1 MQYTE
6 TEGNMPAPAAHPPTI
21 LLVDDDPEALIL
33 LHRLL
38 HSFAHHCEIVA
49 VESGLAALALAAKGP
64 VALVITDYHMPGMNG
79 VQLTSAIKAAS
90 PTTRVAIITAYDVHD
105 VARRAKA
112 VAADYVLAKPYM
124 LAQLKQMIAESI
136 PLAEDDE

>member
-1 MQYTE
+1 MAIQ
-6 TEGNMPAPAAHPPTI
+6 PPTI

-38 HSFAHHCEIVA
+38 HSFARRYEIVA
-49 VESGLAALALAAKGP
+49 VESGVAALALTAVRP

-79 VQLTSAIKAAS
+79 VQLTGAIKTAS
-90 PTTRVAIITAYDVHD
+90 PATRVAIVTAYDVHD

-112 VAADYVLAKPYM
+112 VGADYVLPKPYM
-124 LAQLKQMIAESI
+124 LAQLKQMIEESI
-136 PLAEDDE
+136 PSPESDE

>member
-1 MQYTE
+1 
-6 TEGNMPAPAAHPPTI
+6 MPTLATQLPTI

-38 HSFAHHCEIVA
+38 HSFARRCEIVA
-49 VESGLAALALAAKGP
+49 VESGIAALALTAMRP

-79 VQLTSAIKAAS
+79 VQLTGAIKAAS

-124 LAQLKQMIAESI
+124 LAQLKQMIEESI
-136 PLAEDDE
+136 PSSEGDE

>member
-1 MQYTE
+1 
-6 TEGNMPAPAAHPPTI
+6 MPTLATQPPTI

-38 HSFAHHCEIVA
+38 HSVARHCEIVA
-49 VESGLAALALAAKGP
+49 VENGIAALALTAMRP

-79 VQLTSAIKAAS
+79 VQLTGAIKAAS
-90 PTTRVAIITAYDVHD
+90 PATRVAIITAYDVHD

-124 LAQLKQMIAESI
+124 LAQLKLMIEESI
-136 PLAEDDE
+136 PAADSHE

>member
-1 MQYTE
+1 MTTLVVE
-6 TEGNMPAPAAHPPTI
+6 PPTI
-21 LLVDDDPEALIL
+21 LIVDNDPDVSTLLRRLI
-33 LHRLL
+33 

-49 VESGLAALALAAKGP
+49 VTTGAQALAMLVARP

-79 VQLTSAIKAAS
+79 VQLTSAIKDAS
-90 PTTRVAIITAYDVHD
+90 PATRVAIITAYDVHD

-124 LAQLKQMIAESI
+124 LAQLKLMIEESI
-136 PLAEDDE
+136 PSAQGDA

>member
-1 MQYTE
+1 
-6 TEGNMPAPAAHPPTI
+6 MPTLATQPPTI

-38 HSFAHHCEIVA
+38 HSVARHCEIVA
-49 VESGLAALALAAKGP
+49 VENGIAALALTAMRP

-79 VQLTSAIKAAS
+79 VQLTGAIKAAS
-90 PTTRVAIITAYDVHD
+90 PATRVAIITAYDVHD

-124 LAQLKQMIAESI
+124 LAQLKLMIEESI
-136 PLAEDDE
+136 PAPESDE

>member
-1 MQYTE
+1 
-6 TEGNMPAPAAHPPTI
+6 MPDSATQPPTI

-38 HSFAHHCEIVA
+38 FSFAGRCEIMA
-49 VESGLAALALAAKGP
+49 VESGIAALALAAKGP

-79 VQLTSAIKAAS
+79 IQLTGAIKAAS
-90 PTTRVAIITAYDVHD
+90 PETRVAIITAYDVHD
-105 VARRAKA
+105 VARRAKE

-124 LAQLKQMIAESI
+124 LAQLKQMIEESI
-136 PLAEDDE
+136 PPIQGDE

>member
-1 MQYTE
+1 MSTLA
-6 TEGNMPAPAAHPPTI
+6 THPPTI

-38 HSFAHHCEIVA
+38 HSIARHCEIVA
-49 VESGLAALALAAKGP
+49 VENGVAALALAAMRP

-79 VQLTSAIKAAS
+79 VQLTGAIKAAS
-90 PTTRVAIITAYDVHD
+90 PATRVAIITAYDVHD

-124 LAQLKQMIAESI
+124 LAQLKLMIEESI
-136 PLAEDDE
+136 PSAESDE

>member
-1 MQYTE
+1 MSTLATQ
-6 TEGNMPAPAAHPPTI
+6 PPTI

-38 HSFAHHCEIVA
+38 HSFARRCEIVA
-49 VESGLAALALAAKGP
+49 VESGIAALALTAVRP

-79 VQLTSAIKAAS
+79 VQLTAAIKAAS
-90 PTTRVAIITAYDVHD
+90 PATRVAIITAYDVHD

-112 VAADYVLAKPYM
+112 VAVDYVLAKPYM
-124 LAQLKQMIAESI
+124 LAQLKQLIEESI
-136 PLAEDDE
+136 PSTEGDE

>member
-1 MQYTE
+1 
-6 TEGNMPAPAAHPPTI
+6 MPIMAVQSPII

-33 LHRLL
+33 LRRLL
-38 HSFAHHCEIVA
+38 HSFARHYEIMA
-49 VESGLAALALAAKGP
+49 VESGFAALALTAVRP

-79 VQLTSAIKAAS
+79 VQLTGAIKAAS

-112 VAADYVLAKPYM
+112 VAADYVLPKPFM
-124 LAQLKQMIAESI
+124 LAQLKQMIEESI
-136 PLAEDDE
+136 PAATSDE

>member
-1 MQYTE
+1 MAVQL
-6 TEGNMPAPAAHPPTI
+6 PII
-21 LLVDDDPEALIL
+21 LLVDDDPETLIL
-33 LHRLL
+33 LRRLL
-38 HSFAHHCEIVA
+38 HSFSHRYEIVA
-49 VESGLAALALAAKGP
+49 VESGFAALALTAMRP

-79 VQLTSAIKAAS
+79 VQLTGAIKTAS

-124 LAQLKQMIAESI
+124 LAQLKLMIEESI
-136 PLAEDDE
+136 PSAQGDA

>member
-1 MQYTE
+1 
-6 TEGNMPAPAAHPPTI
+6 MPTLATQLPTI

-38 HSFAHHCEIVA
+38 HSVARHCEIVA
-49 VESGLAALALAAKGP
+49 VENGIAALALTAMRP

-79 VQLTSAIKAAS
+79 VQLTGAIKAAS
-90 PTTRVAIITAYDVHD
+90 PATRVAIITAYDVHD

-124 LAQLKQMIAESI
+124 LAQLKLMIEESI
-136 PLAEDDE
+136 PAPERDE

>member
-1 MQYTE
+1 
-6 TEGNMPAPAAHPPTI
+6 MPTLATQLPTI

-38 HSFAHHCEIVA
+38 HSVARHCEIVA
-49 VESGLAALALAAKGP
+49 VENGIAALALTAMRP

-79 VQLTSAIKAAS
+79 VQLTGAIKAAS
-90 PTTRVAIITAYDVHD
+90 PATRVAIITAYDVHD

-124 LAQLKQMIAESI
+124 LAQLKLMIEESI
-136 PLAEDDE
+136 PAADSHE

>member
-1 MQYTE
+1 
-6 TEGNMPAPAAHPPTI
+6 MPTLATQPPTI

-38 HSFAHHCEIVA
+38 YSIARHCEIVA
-49 VESGLAALALAAKGP
+49 VENGVEALALTAVRP

-79 VQLTSAIKAAS
+79 VQLTGAIKAAS

-124 LAQLKQMIAESI
+124 LAQLKLMIEESI
-136 PLAEDDE
+136 PSAQGDA

>member
-1 MQYTE
+1 
-6 TEGNMPAPAAHPPTI
+6 MPTLATQLPTI

-38 HSFAHHCEIVA
+38 HSVARHCEIVA
-49 VESGLAALALAAKGP
+49 VENGIAALALTARRP

-79 VQLTSAIKAAS
+79 VQLTGAIKAAS
-90 PTTRVAIITAYDVHD
+90 PATRVAIITAYDVHD

-124 LAQLKQMIAESI
+124 LAQLKLMIEESI
-136 PLAEDDE
+136 PAPESDE